1 MKPGP
6 RILVVDDAPGIVDA
20 VRCLPRDVERPLVLQ
35 PLQVSP
41 T

>member
-6 RILVVDDAPGIVDA
+6 RILVVDDDPGVLDA
-20 VRCLPRDVERPLVLQ
+20 VRCLPHEVKHPLVPQ

-41 T
+41 S